1 VNILYFSV
9 AFAETLLWWALVMQ
23 ALDGDFD
30 HHMSMAWRLQT
41 AQRVAADNKG
51 GTDVPQV
58 EILRF

>member
-9 AFAETLLWWALVMQ
+9 AFAVTLLWWALVMQ

-30 HHMSMAWRLQT
+30 HHMSMAWRLRT
-41 AQRVAADNKG
+41 AHWVAGDNKG